1 MFISV
6 KITRK
11 RRSEGVDSDRLNR
24 GQTEQGAGET
34 PRPPLESVRYEP
46 LSALTKILRPRLS
59 PVRRDRGP
67 EKNPG
72 VTGRGS
78 VSVVPRTGSVGRPGT
93 PS

>member
-11 RRSEGVDSDRLNR
+11 TRSEGVDSDRLNR

-59 PVRRDRGP
+59 PYVETEGRR
-67 EKNPG
+67 
-72 VTGRGS
+72 
-78 VSVVPRTGSVGRPGT
+78 RTPV
-93 PS
+93 